1 MMNRFIF
8 LTVSLWTLLQ
18 NREMKEAGELQ
29 QLSVSAGVDLVALRR
44 KYKDTD
50 KYGKNQV
57 FCESLSSRLIS

>member
-1 MMNRFIF
+1 
-8 LTVSLWTLLQ
+8 
-18 NREMKEAGELQ
+18 MKEAGELQ